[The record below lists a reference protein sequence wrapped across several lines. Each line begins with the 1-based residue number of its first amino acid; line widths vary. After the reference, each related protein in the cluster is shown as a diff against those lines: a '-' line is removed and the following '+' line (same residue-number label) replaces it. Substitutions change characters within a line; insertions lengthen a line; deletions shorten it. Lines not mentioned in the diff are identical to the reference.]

1 MYEMGENCRGC
12 KNNGTVVC
20 NRCDMYYDEFDPIDK
35 PPITNADRIR
45 AMNDEKL
52 ADFIWGV
59 ETEGRAYGPRG
70 RKAWI
75 DWLKQEATHE

>member
-1 MYEMGENCRGC
+1 MNNPITLCDRCDKNFSCLLEFDGKNCRRERTAEPTKADC
-12 KNNGTVVC
+12 I
-20 NRCDMYYDEFDPIDK
+20 RSMSDEQ
-35 PPITNADRIR
+35 
-45 AMNDEKL
+45 L